1 MLAPM
6 LNRITPLLGVRHGHF
21 KMESGYHSP
30 AWFELGSLFDDP
42 VTVRP
47 FAAELAHR
55 LSSHRPDAVCGP
67 MTGGA
72 KLAEMIAT
80 ELGID
85 ALVAERFETA
95 RATSLFPVRYR
106 VAEAQRAKT
115 RARRIAI
122 VDDAISAGSAVRG
135 THADLI
141 ECGALPVALG
151 ALVVFGDAAVHFAS
165 DNGLPLEAI
174 ERMAFE
180 MWRPAEC
187 PLCKDGVALD
197 TSAARSG

>member
-1 MLAPM
+1 M
-6 LNRITPLLGVRHGHF
+6 LNKVTQRLGARHGHF
-21 KMESGYHSP
+21 KMESGYHSG

-47 FAAELAHR
+47 FVAELAHR

-80 ELGID
+80 ELAIN
-85 ALVAERFETA
+85 AIVAERSETPG
-95 RATSLFPVRYR
+95 ATGLFPVRYR
-106 VAEAQRAKT
+106 IAETQRPKT
-115 RARRIAI
+115 RGRRIAI

-135 THADLI
+135 THTDLI
-141 ECGALPVALG
+141 ECGGLPVALG
-151 ALVVFGDAAVHFAS
+151 ALVVFGDAAVQFAA
-165 DNGLPLEAI
+165 DNGLALEAI
-174 ERMAFE
+174 ERMPFD

-187 PLCKDGVALD
+187 PLCRDGVALD
-197 TSAARSG
+197 TAAARSG

>member
-1 MLAPM
+1 M
-6 LNRITPLLGVRHGHF
+6 LNRVTPLLGVRRGHF
-21 KMESGYHSP
+21 KMESGYHSET
-30 AWFELGSLFDDP
+30 WFELGSLFDDP

-47 FAAELAHR
+47 FVAELADR

-72 KLAEMIAT
+72 KLADMVAT

-85 ALVAERFETA
+85 GIVAERSGTA
-95 RATSLFPVRYR
+95 GATGLFPVQYR
-106 VAEAQRAKT
+106 ISETQRQKT
-115 RARRIAI
+115 RGRRIVI

-141 ECGALPVALG
+141 DCGALPVALG
-151 ALVVFGDAAVHFAS
+151 ALVVFGGAAAKFAS
-165 DNGLPLEAI
+165 DNGLPLEAL
-174 ERMAFE
+174 ERVAFD
-180 MWRPAEC
+180 MWRPTDC

-197 TSAARSG
+197 TSAARAG

>member
-1 MLAPM
+1 MLAAM
-6 LNRITPLLGVRHGHF
+6 LNRVTSLLGVRSGHF
-21 KMESGYHSP
+21 KMESGYHSET
-30 AWFELGSLFDDP
+30 WFELGSLFDDP

-47 FAAELAHR
+47 FVAELAVR
-55 LSSHRPDAVCGP
+55 LSRHRPEAVCGP

-72 KLAEMIAT
+72 RLAAMIAT

-85 ALVAERFETA
+85 AVVAERFDMPG
-95 RATSLFPVRYR
+95 ATGLFPVRYR
-106 VAEAQRAKT
+106 IAEAQRAT
-115 RARRIAI
+115 MRGRRIAI

-135 THADLI
+135 THSDLT

-151 ALVVFGDAAVHFAS
+151 ALVVFGDTAAQFAADS
-165 DNGLPLEAI
+165 GLELEAI
-174 ERMAFE
+174 DRVPFN

-197 TSAARSG
+197 TSVARSG

>member
-1 MLAPM
+1 M
-6 LNRITPLLGVRHGHF
+6 LNKVTPLLAVRRGHF
-21 KMESGYHSP
+21 KMESGYHSRT
-30 AWFELGSLFDDP
+30 WFELGSLFDDP

-47 FAAELAHR
+47 FAAELALR
-55 LSSHRPDAVCGP
+55 LSRHRPDAVCGP

-80 ELGID
+80 ELGI
-85 ALVAERFETA
+85 AAIVAERYDTPG
-95 RATSLFPVRYR
+95 ATGLFQVRYR
-106 VAEAQRAKT
+106 VAEVQRQKT
-115 RARRIAI
+115 RGLRVAI

-151 ALVVFGDAAVHFAS
+151 ALLVFGDAAVHFAS
-165 DNGLPLEAI
+165 DNGLALEAI
-174 ERMAFE
+174 ERAPFD

-187 PLCKDGVALD
+187 PLCTDGVALD